1 METSRVATLEPGIP
15 FPRWWPISCLFG
27 SCRSRASCVAQCASV
42 PSGRLAHTFRM
53 KPTNAAH
60 RVGGRLQVLLSAE
73 VQQRRRLCAVLCSS
87 FQQAAWLR
95 DGVCCSSVPKHH
107 RSRRRMGQNTNDGR
121 VLCAWEGHD
130 MAGKARTSERGRLS
144 ARVSS
149 RSLPHS
155 IAGGLRWH
163 GAVTFRACCARS
175 PRPRHENWRGG
186 HPAACR
192 ATGRAHVRYAAGPL
206 ARACCSGQRRARG
219 DGLRLRAIKA
229 LYFAPRRRDA

>member
-1 METSRVATLEPGIP
+1 MCFRAEWEASAHAPHETNECGPQGWGEPPGATFSGGPTTAP
-15 FPRWWPISCLFG
+15 
-27 SCRSRASCVAQCASV
+27 SV
-42 PSGRLAHTFRM
+42 CGT
-53 KPTNAAH
+53 
-60 RVGGRLQVLLSAE
+60 V
-73 VQQRRRLCAVLCSS
+73 CSS

-121 VLCAWEGHD
+121 VRCAWEGHD

-186 HPAACR
+186 HPVACR

>member
-1 METSRVATLEPGIP
+1 MSVRFLSV
-15 FPRWWPISCLFG
+15 
-27 SCRSRASCVAQCASV
+27 ASCVAQCASV

>member
-1 METSRVATLEPGIP
+1 M
-15 FPRWWPISCLFG
+15 
-27 SCRSRASCVAQCASV
+27 
-42 PSGRLAHTFRM
+42 
-53 KPTNAAH
+53 
-60 RVGGRLQVLLSAE
+60 LLSAE
-73 VQQRRRLCAVLCSS
+73 VQQRRRLCAVLCAPLFSR
-87 FQQAAWLR
+87 QP
-95 DGVCCSSVPKHH
+95 GCGMVCCCSVPKHH

-121 VLCAWEGHD
+121 VRCAWEGHD
-130 MAGKARTSERGRLS
+130 MAGKTRTSERGRLS

-229 LYFAPRRRDA
+229 LYFAPRSVTRERDDDHG

>member
-1 METSRVATLEPGIP
+1 MAHLVSVRFLSV
-15 FPRWWPISCLFG
+15 
-27 SCRSRASCVAQCASV
+27 ASCVAQCASV
-42 PSGRLAHTFRM
+42 PSGRLAHTPRM

-60 RVGGRLQVLLSAE
+60 RVGGNLQVLLSAE
-73 VQQRRRLCAVLCSS
+73 VQQRRRLCAVLCAPLFSR
-87 FQQAAWLR
+87 QP
-95 DGVCCSSVPKHH
+95 GCGMVCCSSVPKHH

-121 VLCAWEGHD
+121 VRCAWEGHD